1 MASKK
6 IVWDQVGERL
16 YETGVSKGVLY
27 PMKNGAYSAGVAWN
41 GLTAVNETPSG
52 AEPTALYADD
62 IKYLNIMSTEEYA
75 ATIEAYMYPEEFEE
89 CDGSKSIAP
98 GVVIG
103 QQNRTSFGLSYVTKI
118 GNDTDG
124 SDHGYKIHL
133 VYGCLASPSERGHA
147 TVNESLEA
155 MTLSWS
161 VSTTPVEVP
170 VLVDG
175 KKTFKPTSTVVIDS
189 TKVKAAELTKLEDML
204 YGSET
209 ADPKLPLP
217 EELATIFTSDI
228 AG

>member
-27 PMKNGAYSAGVAWN
+27 PMKNGAYSVGVPWN

-52 AEPTALYADD
+52 AEPTALWADD
-62 IKYLNIMSTEEYA
+62 IKYLNIMSAEEYA
-75 ATIEAYMYPEEFEE
+75 ATIEAYMYPNEFEE

-103 QQNRTSFGLSYVTKI
+103 QQNRTAFGLSYVTKI

-133 VYGCLASPSERGHA
+133 VYGCLASPSEKGHS
-147 TVNESLEA
+147 TVNESIEA

-161 VSTTPVEVP
+161 ISTTPVEVP
-170 VLVDG
+170 IVVDG
-175 KKTFKPTSTVVIDS
+175 KKKFKPTSTVVIDS
-189 TKVKAAELTKLEDML
+189 TKVKAEELTELEEML

-217 EELATIFTSDI
+217 EELATIFTSAV

>member
-103 QQNRTSFGLSYVTKI
+103 QQNRTAFGLSYVTKI

-189 TKVKAAELTKLEDML
+189 TKVKAEELTKLEDML

-228 AG
+228 VG